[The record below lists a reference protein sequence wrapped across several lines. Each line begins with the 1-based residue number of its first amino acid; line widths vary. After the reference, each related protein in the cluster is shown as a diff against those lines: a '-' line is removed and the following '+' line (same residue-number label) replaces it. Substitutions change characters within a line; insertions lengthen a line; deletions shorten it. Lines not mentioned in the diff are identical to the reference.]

1 MSKFYYIKRNDN
13 ITGPFSEIQLKNMF
27 VKNILDNNT
36 LISDDRIK
44 WSTFSSVFVPKEPE
58 TVYMELPVKPV
69 VEEPATVYLELP
81 PNKKE
86 IIQEEEEIT
95 EEDVP
100 EEEEN
105 AEPEDDVMPDVIPDP
120 VYTTFSMIWNAPA
133 YIRNMHYM
141 YSLEESRSSA
151 MKFTLS
157 VIALSVVLEIFVCG
171 MLFFF
176 ADRNLCIAGI
186 TSILLTA
193 VMTILIL
200 LLENLCIASI
210 VKYEKMLNHFQ
221 LFMQINLFAFSAFV
235 CGMPL
240 AGLAAANTAVSPAL
254 KAVCIAYAALTGTA
268 CMINMGAGIVH
279 VSKKFF
285 KMHNFSSIFAAILNI
300 VLWFLM
306 LLTGCKITEFLKN
319 TLFEK

>member
-120 VYTTFSMIWNAPA
+120 VYITFSMIWNAPA

-141 YSLEESRSSA
+141 YNLEESRSSA

-176 ADRNLCIAGI
+176 ADRKIIYRVYFTICRKLAVFYRQAIYFQRIAF
-186 TSILLTA
+186 
-193 VMTILIL
+193 
-200 LLENLCIASI
+200 
-210 VKYEKMLNHFQ
+210 YYH
-221 LFMQINLFAFSAFV
+221 
-235 CGMPL
+235 
-240 AGLAAANTAVSPAL
+240 PAQ
-254 KAVCIAYAALTGTA
+254 
-268 CMINMGAGIVH
+268 
-279 VSKKFF
+279 SR
-285 KMHNFSSIFAAILNI
+285 
-300 VLWFLM
+300 
-306 LLTGCKITEFLKN
+306 LKN
-319 TLFEK
+319 Y

>member
-1 MSKFYYIKRNDN
+1 MSKYYYIKRNEN

-44 WSTFSSVFVPKEPE
+44 WLTFSSVFVPAEPA
-58 TVYMELPVKPV
+58 TVYMQLPEKP
-69 VEEPATVYLELP
+69 EIAEPDTVYLELP
-81 PNKKE
+81 PKHKE
-86 IIQEEEEIT
+86 VIPEEEEIT
-95 EEDVP
+95 EEEDNP
-100 EEEEN
+100 ENEEIEEEDDM
-105 AEPEDDVMPDVIPDP
+105 PEFLPDP

-141 YSLEESRSSA
+141 CSLKESRSSA

-157 VIALSVVLEIFVCG
+157 VISLSFVLEILICG

-176 ADRNLCIAGI
+176 ADRNLCIAGM

-193 VMTILIL
+193 ILTILLL
-200 LLENLCIASI
+200 LLENLCIAAI
-210 VKYEKMLNHFQ
+210 VKYEKMLNHFL

-240 AGLAAANTAVSPAL
+240 AGLAAADTAVSPAL
-254 KAVCIAYAALTGTA
+254 KAICITYAALTGTA
-268 CMINMGAGIVH
+268 CMINMGAGIIH
-279 VSKKFF
+279 VSRNFF
-285 KMHNFSSIFAAILNI
+285 KMHNFSSIFAAILNV
-300 VLWFLM
+300 VLWFIM
-306 LLTGCKITEFLKN
+306 ILTGCKITIFLKN
-319 TLFEK
+319 ALFEK